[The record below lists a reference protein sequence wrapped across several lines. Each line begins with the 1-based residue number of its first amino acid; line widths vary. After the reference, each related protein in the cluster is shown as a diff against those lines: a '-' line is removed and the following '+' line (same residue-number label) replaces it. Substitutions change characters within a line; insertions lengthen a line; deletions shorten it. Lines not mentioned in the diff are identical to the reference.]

1 MLLPILENQ
10 YGRVLESGKLR
21 LEYADGSF
29 RLCYYDRRLPVNPRS
44 YGRVLSY
51 KLDELTQ
58 ALGPDDEYVAE
69 LQSILTAINYL
80 PRRTESDPAKVAERS
95 REKEIIKR
103 RWSGPRL
110 RRARRTTR
118 RTTN

>member
-1 MLLPILENQ
+1 VLLPILENQ

-29 RLCYYDRRLPVNPRS
+29 QLCYYDRRLPVNPRS

-69 LQSILTAINYL
+69 LQSILTAIN
-80 PRRTESDPAKVAERS
+80 
-95 REKEIIKR
+95 
-103 RWSGPRL
+103 
-110 RRARRTTR
+110 
-118 RTTN
+118 